1 MNEHKNFRV
10 QPSTPLVW
18 TQQRGSTLESFVRFS
33 LADSNVCVLASPVS
47 SDETVRGSLG
57 SELEKSCS
65 RVLGY
70 CVRCVRLPAC
80 TCVRACSCV
89 CACKGGT
96 VILPV
101 TRCTQSLPAPPA
113 FLRSSIY
120 HLRVDPGQTGSE
132 VQRRE
137 RSEPEK
143 KFTKSRQ
150 GRALSVAG
158 WSKAWE
164 G

>member
-1 MNEHKNFRV
+1 MNTKTLGSSQAPRWFGHSRGD
-10 QPSTPLVW
+10 PLL
-18 TQQRGSTLESFVRFS
+18 R
-33 LADSNVCVLASPVS
+33 VS
-47 SDETVRGSLG
+47 SVFLLQILTFVCWPHLLAQMKQYRRSLG

-80 TCVRACSCV
+80 ACVRACSCV

-132 VQRRE
+132 VQRRGGLNRK
-137 RSEPEK
+137 RSLRNSGK
-143 KFTKSRQ
+143 
-150 GRALSVAG
+150 AG
-158 WSKAWE
+158 P
-164 G
+164 